1 MDDQRTD
8 RENRV
13 MGCLAFCI
21 SAGLAFGAGFWLG
34 WSSHSLAA
42 DDARVVREQLL
53 QRQHEEEIN
62 QLKSQQK

>member
-1 MDDQRTD
+1 
-8 RENRV
+8 